1 MHYVIVLKV
10 VATWYSRGAVATAY
24 NCRLAIATLLL
35 AECIQSKIGNRKLA
49 MLSGLAA
56 NLPPYLETELFSSG
70 VVKTILTLLSKT
82 NPRGSTSGV

>member
-35 AECIQSKIGNRKLA
+35 AECIQSEIGNAIRPRSEPA
-49 MLSGLAA
+49 S
-56 NLPPYLETELFSSG
+56 LPGNGTLFIRS
-70 VVKTILTLLSKT
+70 
-82 NPRGSTSGV
+82 R